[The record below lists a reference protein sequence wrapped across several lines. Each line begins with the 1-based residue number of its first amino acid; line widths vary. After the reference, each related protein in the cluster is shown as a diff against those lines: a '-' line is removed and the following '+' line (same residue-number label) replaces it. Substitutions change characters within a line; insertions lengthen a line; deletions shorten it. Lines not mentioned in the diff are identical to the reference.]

1 MTKHTPG
8 KNQHGGINTSPG
20 GASNSPIDYSNDPQ
34 FQLAV
39 QAAMA
44 VQAAASS
51 ASQPPTASIG
61 AVGALNSVN
70 SVAVKLPGFWKDNP
84 SGWFRQAESAF
95 RLRHP
100 PITAERT
107 RYDHVVT
114 ALDSKTSLEL
124 SAVMDNPPVGG
135 EYTALKAALMLTFDQ
150 TQMAKD
156 TELMSI
162 TSLGDLK
169 ATAMLRRMTRLATPG
184 SVETNIFRH
193 SFLSVLPT
201 DVRAILANE
210 DGTLA
215 ELAVKADRVI
225 EARGATAS
233 TISSVSSPPT
243 QDPGLAALAQEVAAI
258 RQSLSGSRSNGGG
271 GRNRPSRSSG
281 ADNVFVCNNHAKWGR
296 QAFSCKPNCSF
307 AGLPLASPPGNGN
320 ASR

>member
-1 MTKHTPG
+1 
-8 KNQHGGINTSPG
+8 
-20 GASNSPIDYSNDPQ
+20 
-34 FQLAV
+34 
-39 QAAMA
+39 MA
-44 VQAAASS
+44 VQAASS
-51 ASQPPTASIG
+51 ASTSASASPAPIG
-61 AVGALNSVN
+61 AVGALDSVN

-84 SGWFRQAESAF
+84 RGWFRQAESAF

-100 PITAERT
+100 PITTERT

-124 SAVMDNPPVGG
+124 SAVMDDPPAGG
-135 EYTALKAALMLTFDQ
+135 EYTALKDALMLTFDQ

-156 TELMSI
+156 TELMAI

-169 ATAMLRRMTRLATPG
+169 ATAMLRKMTRLATPG
-184 SVETNIFRH
+184 SVDTNIFRH
-193 SFLSVLPT
+193 SFLSILPT

-215 ELAVKADRVI
+215 ELAVKADKVI
-225 EARGATAS
+225 EARGA
-233 TISSVSSPPT
+233 SVSSSISAVSSPSIS

-258 RQSLSGSRSNGGG
+258 RQSISGSSNRGSGN
-271 GRNRPSRSSG
+271 RNRPARSSG
-281 ADNVFVCNNHAKWGR
+281 SDAVFVCHNHAKWGR

-307 AGLPLASPPGNGN
+307 ASLPLASPPGNGN